1 MAQSKQ
7 QADLKDFYSP
17 PNLLEE
23 QKPFILIEIPFCD
36 KFLEFTNKFKIS
48 IKWIT
53 KKSDKVFSIKG
64 QKYVPLL

>member
-7 QADLKDFYSP
+7 QADLEDFYSP

-36 KFLEFTNKFKIS
+36 KFLEFTNKSKIS
-48 IKWIT
+48 IKWF
-53 KKSDKVFSIKG
+53 SPLKV
-64 QKYVPLL
+64 